1 MGAFLRRAYPLQ
13 PAERA
18 VIWKLSSCRLATS
31 ATMGWYSWALD
42 PQNEYLKY
50 HATPAW
56 EALKA
61 LRAASEEELA
71 AAVAAAA
78 TAAAAG
84 STL

>member
-1 MGAFLRRAYPLQ
+1 M
-13 PAERA
+13 
-18 VIWKLSSCRLATS
+18 IWKLSSCRLATS

-78 TAAAAG
+78 AAAAAG